1 MISNLVAKFGSFFV
15 WILAIVVVTSH
26 IEKKKKKKNMV
37 RTSIFFG

>member
-26 IEKKKKKKNMV
+26 IEKKKKKKKGKQKN
-37 RTSIFFG
+37 FF